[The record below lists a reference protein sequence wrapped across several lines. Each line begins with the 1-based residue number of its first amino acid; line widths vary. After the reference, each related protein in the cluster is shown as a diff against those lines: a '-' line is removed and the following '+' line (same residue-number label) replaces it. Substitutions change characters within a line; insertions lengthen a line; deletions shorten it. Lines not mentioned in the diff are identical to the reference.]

1 LASIPPLALALSR
14 GCGNPTS
21 FARLQEGETVA
32 DLGCGGG
39 IDLILAGRRV
49 GPGGRVV
56 GVDSAPEM
64 LERAR
69 LCVEESG
76 LENVELAPGNVESLP
91 LPNGGAD
98 AVISN
103 CVINLVPD
111 KEAVYREAFRVLKP
125 GGRIAISDIVISCQ
139 LSPDVRTRFQGT
151 WVGCLG
157 GAMEEGSY
165 ISLIQT
171 TGFVHIEIIGRHVLS
186 PEELQA
192 MARCPGSDFTP
203 SPFPEDLAAVVGKVL
218 SIKFR
223 ATRR

>member
-49 GPGGRVV
+49 GPDGRVL
-56 GVDSAPEM
+56 GVDFAPEM

-76 LENVELAPGNVESLP
+76 LGNVELAPGNVESLP
-91 LPNGGAD
+91 LPNGDTD

-111 KEAVYREAFRVLKP
+111 KEAVYREAFRVLRP
-125 GGRIAISDIVISCQ
+125 GGRIAISDIVTSCQ
-139 LSPDVRTRFQGT
+139 LEPDLRTRFHGT
-151 WVGCLG
+151 WAGCLG
-157 GAMEEGSY
+157 GAMEEGPY
-165 ISLIQT
+165 LDLIQA
-171 TGFVHIEIIGRHVLS
+171 TGFGDMEIIARHVLS
-186 PEELQA
+186 PEELQGIA
-192 MARCPGSDFTP
+192 QCPGSDFAP
-203 SPFPEDLAAVVGKVL
+203 SSLPEDIAAVVGKVL

-223 ATRR
+223 ATR

>member
-1 LASIPPLALALSR
+1 MASIPPLALALSR

-49 GPGGRVV
+49 GPGGRVL
-56 GVDSAPEM
+56 GVDFAPEM

-125 GGRIAISDIVISCQ
+125 GGRIAISDIVTSCQ
-139 LSPDVRTRFQGT
+139 LEPDLRTRFQGT
-151 WVGCLG
+151 WPGCLG
-157 GAMEEGSY
+157 GAMEEGPY
-165 ISLIQT
+165 LGLIQA
-171 TGFVHIEIIGRHVLS
+171 TGFGDMEIIARHVLS
-186 PEELQA
+186 PEELQG
-192 MARCPGSDFTP
+192 MAQCPGSDFTP
-203 SPFPEDLAAVVGKVL
+203 SPLPEDLAAVVGKVL

-223 ATRR
+223 ATR